1 MFRNHLRRIGII
13 ILMLSLMIPPVSAQA
28 SPYDSYEAITDLYGR
43 TPFKYYR
50 VGGSCTIKVDPNLAP
65 YNLYVSSPSVAQVT
79 NVAPHT
85 FFVKFIK
92 EGSAYIIVQR
102 IGDDVRHY
110 IRFAAYNK
118 LVRTVSGTSAVY
130 LLPGETFAPHI
141 KVIPSDAHYVID
153 FSVGS
158 SWIARVGRNTGMITA
173 RRRGETKVIVYVRPD
188 DNAQYSD
195 RSTKTKE
202 INVYVGDYIREITE
216 INATSLRIVMRTN
229 TRNLKSQNFAI
240 VNRDSENS
248 VPGVASL
255 DILGEKEVLLHLDAP
270 LKTGYYAVKLDGRQR
285 SFYYEEPAPTPTP
298 LPTAKPTPKPTAAPT
313 PEPTAIPTPE
323 PTPEPT
329 AIPTPEP
336 TPEPTAIS
344 TPEPTP
350 EPTIEP
356 TPSPIAEPYLAS
368 IELEQHSIEIMD
380 RESDEVRINGFDQY
394 GSAFSLADVPL
405 AMELNRTDGATSY
418 ITEQHTYSDNDIRV
432 SIYRA
437 NDKPRLMMLAQWL
450 CNQVEWRITV
460 KAGDGLSDSITL
472 KTARNPAPIVWP
484 ETDSGDNC
492 PYCDHP
498 IMWCKKGDCRNEDC
512 PYLKEYKKTH
522 PDTDLPAGDSDPY
535 ENDSGD

>member
-1 MFRNHLRRIGII
+1 MLRNHLRRIGII
-13 ILMLSLMIPPVSAQA
+13 VLMLSLMIPLVPSPASAA
-28 SPYDSYEAITDLYGR
+28 LLYDGNGKRLPEYVQLGR
-43 TPFKYYR
+43 TIRITVNNY
-50 VGGSCTIKVDPNLAP
+50 LAP
-65 YNLYVSSPSVAQVT
+65 YNLNISNPSIVKVT
-79 NVAPHT
+79 NLGEHT
-85 FFVKFIK
+85 FELEFLKSGKVTI
-92 EGSAYIIVQR
+92 
-102 IGDDVRHY
+102 
-110 IRFAAYNK
+110 
-118 LVRTVSGTSAVY
+118 TVSKIGRIAKGVHTFEVRKQLVKILNVSPANLYIAPGDQRTISTSVY
-130 LLPGETFAPHI
+130 PASAKHAIEYSVLGGSNVTVDEHSG
-141 KVIPSDAHYVID
+141 KV
-153 FSVGS
+153 
-158 SWIARVGRNTGMITA
+158 TA
-173 RRRGETKVIVYVRPD
+173 LRRGRATVDVYAKASSSASIYDP
-188 DNAQYSD
+188 
-195 RSTKTKE
+195 STKKRSVT
-202 INVYVGDYIREITE
+202 VYVGHYIGNIAHTDD
-216 INATSLRIVMRTN
+216 TSIRLNMRTRSTFLKPADFELRHMGSDEIASDIYALEFPSEKN
-229 TRNLKSQNFAI
+229 VILHLSKPLKSGWY
-240 VNRDSENS
+240 DLW
-248 VPGVASL
+248 L
-255 DILGEKEVLLHLDAP
+255 DRRKISFGFTAP
-270 LKTGYYAVKLDGRQR
+270 
-285 SFYYEEPAPTPTP
+285 EPTPTP
-298 LPTAKPTPKPTAAPT
+298 VPTAV
-313 PEPTAIPTPE
+313 PTPE

-329 AIPTPEP
+329 AVPTPKP
-336 TPEPTAIS
+336 TPEPTAVP

-356 TPSPIAEPYLAS
+356 TLEPTAEPHLAS

-394 GSAFSLADVPL
+394 GNAFSLADVPL
-405 AMELNRTDGATSY
+405 SMELNRTDGATSY
-418 ITEQHTYSDNDIRV
+418 MTEQHTYSDDDIIV

>member
-85 FFVKFIK
+85 FFVNFIN
-92 EGSAYIIVQR
+92 EGSSYIIVQR
-102 IGDDVRHY
+102 IGDDSRRY
-110 IRFAAYNK
+110 IRFAAYK
-118 LVRTVSGTSAVY
+118 KFVRKVSGTSAVF
-130 LLPGETFAPHI
+130 LLPGETFKPLI
-141 KVIPSDAHYVID
+141 KIIPSDAHYVID
-153 FSVGS
+153 FSINS
-158 SWIARVGRNTGMITA
+158 SRIAKVSRSTGMITA
-173 RRRGETKVIVYVRPD
+173 RRRGETKVIVNVRPD
-188 DNAQYSD
+188 NEAQQSD
-195 RSTKTKE
+195 RHTKKE
-202 INVYVGDYIREITE
+202 EIIVRVGDYIRKITE
-216 INATSLRIVMRTN
+216 INATRLRIVMRTN
-229 TRNLKSQNFAI
+229 TRDLKSQNFAI

-248 VPGVASL
+248 APGVASL

-356 TPSPIAEPYLAS
+356 TPSPTAEPYLAS

-405 AMELNRTDGATSY
+405 AMELNRTDGATAY
-418 ITEQHTYSDNDIRV
+418 MTEQHTYSDDDIIV

-437 NDKPRLMMLAQWL
+437 NGKPRLMMLAQWL

-460 KAGDGLSDSITL
+460 KAGDSLSDTITL
-472 KTARNPAPIVWP
+472 KTTQNPFPIVWP
-484 ETDSGDNC
+484 DPPKDTMCE
-492 PYCDHP
+492 YCEYKHP
-498 IMWCKKGDCRNEDC
+498 IEDC
-512 PYLKEYKKTH
+512 KADDCQHDDCPHCVAYKNAH
-522 PDTDLPAGDSDPY
+522 PDADIPDD
-535 ENDSGD
+535 